1 MTGEDEG
8 VEAAEVDL
16 DILEGEAQEEMLPF
30 LRIASLIMHYV
41 FNVTLPE
48 IHLEAADLA
57 ATPSAKIR
65 TEFRA
70 LAKHLEI
77 LPKNPATFAATES
90 GDVGA
95 DSEMASLEGALTSV
109 VDGFN
114 WFLTTSRLPQVWLLT

>member
-1 MTGEDEG
+1 MTGEDED
-8 VEAAEVDL
+8 VEASEVDL
-16 DILEGEAQEEMLPF
+16 DVLEGEAQEEMLPF

-48 IHLEAADLA
+48 IHLEATDLPA
-57 ATPSAKIR
+57 PSAKIR

-77 LPKNPATFAATES
+77 LPKNPATFAATEP